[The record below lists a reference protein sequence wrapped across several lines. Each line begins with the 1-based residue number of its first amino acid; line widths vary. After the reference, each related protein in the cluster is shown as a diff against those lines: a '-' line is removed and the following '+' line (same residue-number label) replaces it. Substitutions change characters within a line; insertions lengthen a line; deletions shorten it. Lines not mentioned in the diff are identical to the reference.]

1 MSKKT
6 YETYEDLRL
15 DSIFKRAERDI
26 KGNYNIYNTYRR
38 ELEELELNSSEYEKA
53 VRNLA
58 KILKV

>member
-1 MSKKT
+1 MKKT

-58 KILKV
+58 EILKV

>member
-1 MSKKT
+1 MNKKT

-15 DSIFKRAERDI
+15 DSIFKRAKRDI

>member
-1 MSKKT
+1 MSKKN